1 MQIGRKALEVLC
13 QAHHEVRTK
22 QGFTTAEW
30 SKLEERNRQQYRD
43 AMKAA
48 LSKLPTPEQ
57 TEDIRDAVEYAIQDA
72 SDIDGISPSAF
83 IRSLE
88 AQGLCIVSISE
99 RSLMLL
105 GRPEDGDLA

>member
-48 LSKLPTPEQ
+48 LSKLPTPDESQ
-57 TEDIRDAVEYAIQDA
+57 DLWDAVNVALTDA
-72 SDIDGISPSAF
+72 SDIDGIGAADF
-83 IRSLE
+83 ITALE
-88 AQGLCIVSISE
+88 AQGLCIVSIPE

-105 GRPEDGDLA
+105 GRPDDGDLA